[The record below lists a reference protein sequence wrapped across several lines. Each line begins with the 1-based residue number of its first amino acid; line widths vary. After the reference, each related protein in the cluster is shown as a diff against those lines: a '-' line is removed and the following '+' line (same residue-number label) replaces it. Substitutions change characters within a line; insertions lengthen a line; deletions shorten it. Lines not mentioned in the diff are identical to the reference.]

1 MSSTSTHPP
10 SAASLFEQ
18 ETLAVFDFLS
28 PESKQALEAFCH
40 SEYRRQQVL
49 EYFKCLDWLSPQEL
63 PSSPLKKLS
72 EAHQARIHREV
83 QAYLKAKDETRQKNA
98 TRRKAHTLSV
108 MEYFREKVSPQDKA
122 LLESLR
128 DYELDRTGRDANWQH
143 YFSFK
148 SYKRIDAFIQAPLAE
163 RQTWIAQ
170 FKADVQT
177 YEKNVAKL
185 RHQAECLNG
194 QGPMFSFD
202 DWCDWVIT
210 EGQGDLGGRK
220 KQEGRQQQQQSRSY
234 SSRPASPVEKAYQ
247 TLQLSPNTPLNE
259 VKKRFRQLTLAV
271 HPDMPGGDAEQMK
284 ALISAYHTIK
294 HASSGHKNF

>member
-1 MSSTSTHPP
+1 MSSTSTHSP

-28 PESKQALEAFCH
+28 QESRQALESFCQ

-49 EYFKCLDWLSPQEL
+49 EYFKCLDWLSPQEI
-63 PSSPLKKLS
+63 PSSPLKKLPD
-72 EAHQARIHREV
+72 AHQARIHREI
-83 QAYLKAKDETRQKNA
+83 QAYLKAKADTRQKNA

-148 SYKRIDAFIQAPLAE
+148 SYKRIDTFIQASLSE
-163 RQTWIAQ
+163 RQAWISQ

-177 YEKNVAKL
+177 YEKNVEKL

-194 QGPMFSFD
+194 HGPLFSFD

-210 EGQGDLGGRK
+210 EGRGDFGGRK
-220 KQEGRQQQQQSRSY
+220 KHAGQQQKRSY
-234 SSRPASPVEKAYQ
+234 TTRPASPLEKAYR
-247 TLQLSPNTPLNE
+247 TLQLTPQATLEE

-294 HASSGHKNF
+294 HASPGHKNF